1 MAVGTDCKSC
11 KGCSLKMSSRLE
23 ILLTGAGGQGLILA
37 SIILAE
43 AAVND
48 GKNVVQ
54 VQSYGPEA
62 RGGASMAGVIIDVDN
77 IDYPLVTRPD
87 VLLSMSKAS
96 YVKYLPTVPPSG
108 LVIVDSTFVDGP
120 YSSRHRVIH
129 LPITETSRNRLG
141 RGLVAN
147 IVALGMINAAAG
159 LVKDEALTDS
169 ILQRAPK
176 GSERLNL
183 QALELG
189 RTLYEDQRDVP
200 RLD

>member
-1 MAVGTDCKSC
+1 M
-11 KGCSLKMSSRLE
+11 
-23 ILLTGAGGQGLILA
+23 LTGTGGQGLILA

-54 VQSYGPEA
+54 TQSYGPES

-77 IDYPLVTRPD
+77 IEYPLVTRPG

-96 YVKYLPTVPPSG
+96 YVKYLPEVFPGG

-120 YSSRHRVIH
+120 YSEQHRVID
-129 LPITETSRNRLG
+129 LPITDITRESLG

-147 IVALGMINAAAG
+147 IVALGVVNAAAR
-159 LVKDEALTDS
+159 LVKDEVLAAS
-169 ILQRAPK
+169 ILHKAPK
-176 GSERLNL
+176 GSEQLNL

-189 RTLYEDQRDVP
+189 RLLYRQYGR
-200 RLD
+200 